1 MFGADFINMFSFR
14 PYQEKKDRLTSACPW
29 SFPVGEKDEGII
41 LLKPGA
47 LMRAYSFICPDLGSA
62 SPESINSVSFYFNQ
76 AIKQL
81 GNDWGCQFES
91 HRVICKDYP
100 GTDWQN
106 EAGYLIDR
114 HRQELFRNVKDH
126 FLNYY
131 FLILTMNLP
140 SDIYSKT
147 KNLLYKKNKDVTE
160 HYYNLENCEKEIQS
174 FRDTTESVMSHLT
187 GRINFRALNNDEVI
201 TLCHTSVSTHHH
213 KVICP
218 DDPILIDHYITDDS
232 LDIANTLKLGDTYIP
247 IVAVRDF
254 PMQTYPAVLS
264 VLNSSQIE
272 YRWSTRWI
280 GRDKAD
286 SSKDIE
292 KYQKRFYGSRKS
304 WGTALAETVG
314 NFESGREDPAATAF
328 ESDTNSAKVELAT
341 DIFSFGYYTSNV
353 MVWDKDYNMAIE
365 KARYIVSLINSCGFN
380 AKIETVNSFKAFLS
394 MMPGNMYA
402 NVRRPIISS
411 GNMSQIIPLSSIWS
425 GIKYNQWTK
434 ERFNCFAPLLTC
446 STSSGV
452 PFFLN
457 LNVGDLGHT
466 FIFGP
471 SGAGKSTLLA
481 LLANQFTKYRNANV
495 IILDK
500 DKTSRSVTMAS
511 GGIYVEPGT
520 EDIAF
525 QPLRE
530 LETET
535 DIAWACEFIKL
546 LLEMQNI
553 KCDATMSEAISVAIK
568 QIRDER
574 EPDDRTITTFQ
585 QYVNY
590 INPVTQ
596 LEDIKIGVQPYT
608 INGEYGRI
616 FDAKNTNFSIAK
628 WIMIEMGTL
637 MKMGQQAVTPALFFI
652 FRFIEKVYSKPNGDP
667 TGDPTLLILDEAWV
681 FLDNPFFAK
690 KIEEWLVTLRKKY
703 VFCVFATQEVA
714 KAVKSSLS
722 TTIVSQCLTKI
733 YLADPNAESNVV
745 KEYYKYFGLEENEI
759 SSLAQARM
767 KHDYLYK
774 SPNGTRMFELGLDK
788 FQLTILTPNHVL
800 LNELEKEYGKNSGV
814 PLVEEILERQG
825 ETSYKKYLSA

>member
-1 MFGADFINMFSFR
+1 MFGLDFINKFNFKLFA
-14 PYQEKKDRLTSACPW
+14 EKKDRLVSACPW
-29 SFPVGEKDEGII
+29 SFPVGEKNEGII

-62 SPESINSVSFYFNQ
+62 SVESINSVSYYFNQ

-81 GNDWGCQFES
+81 GSDWGCQFES
-91 HRVICKDYP
+91 QRVVCKEYP
-100 GTDWQN
+100 GADWNN
-106 EAGYLIDR
+106 EAGFLIDR
-114 HRQELFRNVKDH
+114 HRQELFQNVKDH
-126 FLNYY
+126 FLNHY
-131 FLILTMNLP
+131 FLVLTMNLP
-140 SDIYSKT
+140 SDIYAKT
-147 KNLLYKKNKDVTE
+147 KNLLYKKNKEESDG
-160 HYYNLENCEKEIQS
+160 YYNLENCEKEIQS
-174 FRDTTESVMSHLT
+174 FRDTTESIMSHLN
-187 GRINFRALNNDEVI
+187 GRINYRALNNDEII
-201 TLCHTSVSTHHH
+201 TLCHSSVSSRHH

-232 LDIANTLKLGDTYIP
+232 LEIANTLKLGDMYIP

-254 PMQTYPAVLS
+254 PMQTYPAILS
-264 VLNSSQIE
+264 VLNSSSIE
-272 YRWSTRWI
+272 YRWVSRWI
-280 GRDKAD
+280 GRDKAE

-328 ESDTNSAKVELAT
+328 ESDTNTAKIELAT
-341 DIFSFGYYTSNV
+341 DIYSFGYYTSNV

-380 AKIETVNSFKAFLS
+380 AKVETVNSFKAFLG

-411 GNMSQIIPLSSIWS
+411 GNMSHIIPLSSIWS

-434 ERFNCFAPLLTC
+434 ERFGCYAPLLTC

-495 IILDK
+495 VILDK
-500 DKTSRSVTMAS
+500 DKTSRSVTMAA

-553 KCDATMSEAISVAIK
+553 QCDATMSEAISVAIK

-574 EPDDRTITTFQ
+574 EPDDRTLTTFQ

-590 INPVTQ
+590 VNPVTQ
-596 LEDIKIGVQPYT
+596 LEDIKVGVQPYT

-616 FDAKNTNFSIAK
+616 FDAQKTNFSIAK

-667 TGDPTLLILDEAWV
+667 KGDPTLLILDEAWV

-690 KIEEWLVTLRKKY
+690 KIEEWLVTLRKKF

-745 KEYYKYFGLEENEI
+745 KEYYRYFGLEDNEI
-759 SSLAQARM
+759 ESLSRARM
-767 KHDYLYK
+767 KKDYLYK
-774 SPNGTRMFELGLDK
+774 SPNGTRMFELGLDD
-788 FQLTILTPNHVL
+788 FQLKILTPNHNL
-800 LNELEKEYGKNSGV
+800 LNQLENKYGKNSGI
-814 PLVEEILERQG
+814 PLVEQILEGQG
-825 ETSYKKYLSA
+825 VNSYKKYLGA